1 MNVVKSVDSQSNAW
15 LGEANENRTHTTVTV
30 RQTFFFGHI
39 MRRNVHSLPISL
51 WTIPEFIM
59 FYSCPILLF
68 KKKITSMMLHVMVY
82 FWHQWRIDHICPLS
96 LQCQP
101 ITSYFQSIPPLQ
113 HISTVIN
120 YSERTNNSH
129 LLLSSISMSHYVKH
143 SFTENISVHTFMISQ
158 KLVHIFGQ
166 DTESCASTVT
176 VLFF

>member
-1 MNVVKSVDSQSNAW
+1 MLWRVWTARVTLDWVRLMKTEHTQLSQWDKRFSLVISW
-15 LGEANENRTHTTVTV
+15 EEMFTVCPFLYELY
-30 RQTFFFGHI
+30 Q
-39 MRRNVHSLPISL
+39 SLSCS
-51 WTIPEFIM
+51 IPAL
-59 FYSCPILLF
+59 FYFF